1 MSCTRRDA
9 LSALIAAP
17 VLAAAARPGRR
28 DAPTILLRSGWQT
41 ENIGDIAHTP
51 GLIAVLE
58 RHWPEAEVIL
68 WPSRPLDRG
77 VEPML
82 RARFPGLRLIREQQ
96 VGEPRDD
103 DPTLDEAIA
112 AADLLLHGSGPSI
125 VGASSIRRWRAATDK
140 PFGLFGVTISV
151 ISDATREMLSAASFV
166 FTRETRSLALVNE
179 FGIAGP
185 DVRFVP
191 DATFALD
198 LRDEESAN
206 RLMTEHGLLPGRFA
220 CFVPRLRYTPY
231 WEMRPGSVPEERI
244 AERSAINE
252 RFAEEDHAK
261 LRESLI
267 AWVRETGGKAL
278 IVPEMTY
285 QVDILR
291 PLVFDPLPDDVK
303 AMTVPLDR
311 YWLTDEAASVYRQAA
326 AVVSHECHSPII
338 ALAGGTPAIYLRQPT
353 DTWKGQMYP
362 DLGLGDWMMDV
373 ETAAGPEV
381 AARLLAIHTDP
392 DAAEARRSGAIDQA
406 AERFRWGVSTVRE
419 RHTET

>member
-1 MSCTRRDA
+1 MSYTRREA
-9 LSALIAAP
+9 LFSVIAP
-17 VLAAAARPGRR
+17 VLAAAARPGRLN
-28 DAPTILLRSGWQT
+28 APTILLRSSWQT

-51 GLIAVLE
+51 GLIALLE
-58 RHWPEAEVIL
+58 HHWPEARVIL
-68 WPSRPLDRG
+68 WPSRPLERG

-82 RARFPGLRLIREQQ
+82 RRRFPGLRLIRELQ
-96 VGEPRDD
+96 VGEPRDH
-103 DPTLDEAIA
+103 DPTLDEAIGS
-112 AADLLLHGSGPSI
+112 ADLLLHGSGPSI
-125 VGASSIRRWRAATDK
+125 VGAASIRQWRAATDT
-140 PFGLFGVTISV
+140 PFGLFGVTISEV
-151 ISDATREMLSAASFV
+151 NEASLDLLAAASFV

-179 FGIAGP
+179 AGIAGP
-185 DVRFVP
+185 NVRFVP

-198 LRDEESAN
+198 LRDEESAK
-206 RLMTEHGLLPGRFA
+206 RLMTEHGLSPGRFA

-231 WEMRPGSVPEERI
+231 WELRPGSVPEDRI

-252 RFAEEDHAK
+252 EFADQDHAK
-261 LRESLI
+261 LRQALI

-285 QVDILR
+285 QVEIIR

-303 AMTVPLDR
+303 AKAVPLDR

-362 DLGLGDWMMDV
+362 DLGLGDWMMNV
-373 ETAAGPEV
+373 EEV
-381 AARLLAIHTDP
+381 TGAQVADRLLAIHSDP
-392 DAAEARRSGAIDQA
+392 DAAETLRARAIESA
-406 AERFRWGVSTVRE
+406 AERFRLGVATARE
-419 RHTET
+419 AIQQS

>member
-1 MSCTRRDA
+1 MSCTRREA
-9 LSALIAAP
+9 LTALIAPA
-17 VLAAAARPGRR
+17 LAAAAGSGRR
-28 DAPTILLRSGWQT
+28 DAPTVLLRSGWQT

-58 RHWPEAEVIL
+58 QHWPEAEVVL

-82 RARFPGLRLIREQQ
+82 RARFPSLRLIREQQ
-96 VGEPRDD
+96 VGEPRAD

-112 AADLLLHGSGPSI
+112 SADLLLHGSGPSI
-125 VGASSIRRWRAATDK
+125 VGASSIRQWRAATDK
-140 PFGLFGVTISV
+140 PFGLFGVTISEMN
-151 ISDATREMLSAASFV
+151 DATHELLAAASFV

-179 FGIAGP
+179 AGIDGP
-185 DVRFVP
+185 NVRFVP

-198 LRDEESAN
+198 LRDEESAG
-206 RLMTEHGLLPGRFA
+206 RLMTDQGLVPGRFA

-231 WEMRPGSVPEERI
+231 WEMRPGSVPDDRI

-261 LRESLI
+261 LREALI
-267 AWVRETGGKAL
+267 AWVRKTGGKAL

-285 QVDILR
+285 QVEIIR
-291 PLVFDPLPDDVK
+291 PLVFDPLPNDVK
-303 AMTVPLDR
+303 AKTVPLDR
-311 YWLTDEAASVYRQAA
+311 YRLTDEAASVYCQAA

-338 ALAGGTPAIYLRQPT
+338 ALAGGTPALYVRQPT
-353 DTWKGQMYP
+353 DTWKGQMYS
-362 DLGLGDWMMDV
+362 DLGLGDWMMNVEDV
-373 ETAAGPEV
+373 TGAEI

-392 DAAEARRSGAIDQA
+392 DAAEARRSRAIDSA
-406 AERFRWGVSTVRE
+406 AERFRLGVVTARE
-419 RHTET
+419 AISQA